1 LSNLL
6 GLFWNNLL
14 PIFIIAGIGYAVG
27 RWRQIDPKPLSQ
39 VIFYILTPALIFDLI
54 AKSEMQSADIFK
66 MGAVTILTTLLLAGL
81 AWFASR
87 IIKLRRTL
95 IAAVIL
101 VSIMPNAGNYG
112 LSVNLFAFGEEALA
126 HATVFF
132 SFSVIMMYTLGVFVA
147 SLGQTDLKGSF
158 LVLARVPAVYA
169 VVAGILALMLNLQL
183 PLPLDR
189 SLTLLSNATIPAMLL
204 LLGLQFRGL
213 QRNSHPKALA
223 TATVLRLVISPV
235 LAFGF
240 GMVFALQGSAIQAAV
255 TEAAMPTAVTST
267 VLATEY
273 DLEPA
278 FIANVVFYTTIISPL
293 TLTPLLALLG

>member
-1 LSNLL
+1 MSNLVA
-6 GLFWNNLL
+6 LFWNNLL
-14 PIFIIAGIGYAVG
+14 PIFIITAIGYAVG

-39 VIFYILTPALIFDLI
+39 IIFYVLTPCLIYDLI
-54 AKSEMQSADIFK
+54 AYSEMRSADILR
-66 MGAVTILTTLLLAGL
+66 MGAVTILMTLLLAAL
-81 AWFASR
+81 AWVASR
-87 IIKLRRTL
+87 ILKLRRTL

-101 VSIMPNAGNYG
+101 VTIMPNAGNYG
-112 LSVNLFAFGEEALA
+112 LSVNLFAYGEPALA

-147 SLGQTDLKGSF
+147 SLGQTNLKGAV
-158 LVLARVPAVYA
+158 LGLARVPAVYA
-169 VVAGILALMLNLQL
+169 VLGGIIALVLGLRL
-183 PLPLDR
+183 PLPIER
-189 SLTLLSNATIPAMLL
+189 SLSLLSSATIPAMLL

-213 QRNSHPKALA
+213 QRNSNQRALVV
-223 TATVLRLVISPV
+223 ATVLRLVVSPV
-235 LAFGF
+235 LGYGLGLAFT
-240 GMVFALQGSAIQAAV
+240 LQGPALQAAV

-293 TLTPLLALLG
+293 TLTPLLALMG